1 MQADTKTRLTVVGE
15 IEFPL
20 VRGAYTFTCDALVV
34 QEDIGEIVGG
44 EPFLEAN
51 DIYVR
56 SSKKLIYI
64 GDTEVVNYAN
74 ASS

>member
-20 VRGAYTFTCDALVV
+20 VRGAHTFTCDALVV